1 VLDRCAGGLARG
13 TSRGPLTTDC
23 MCGLPEA
30 FQQWKLSVEEMPL
43 QRPAKGIWRKEE
55 QVRAR
60 TLIEVYHYDNY
71 DYVQLFDK

>member
-1 VLDRCAGGLARG
+1 
-13 TSRGPLTTDC
+13 